1 MPVSLTFDQQLT
13 GFILTLSRVSATLML
28 LPMPGFQYVSQQAR
42 ILLIMGV
49 TFCLLPVWPQV
60 ASADAALGFWVAILV
75 ECTIGLMIGLT
86 IAFLF
91 ESFQLGAQ
99 IVSTQA
105 GFGFATTIDP
115 QTQADSNILQIFT
128 QLTAG
133 LIFFSLGIHHQLIR
147 LLARSF
153 AAFSLDNDHARNLSV
168 TLILHLGSRMF
179 VDGFKLALPIVVL
192 LFLVD
197 QGLAAITRLQ
207 AQLQLLTLAFPVKIL
222 LSILFLGVVVTRW
235 PGIFERLAAASLSY
249 VLRMFAVA

>member
-1 MPVSLTFDQQLT
+1 MPVSLAFDQQLV
-13 GFILTLSRVSATLML
+13 GFILTLSRVSGALLL
-28 LPMPGFQYVSQQAR
+28 LPLPGLQYVSQQAR

-49 TFCLLPVWPQV
+49 TFCLIPLWPQV
-60 ASADAALGFWVAILV
+60 AASDAALGFWVGILV

-99 IVSTQA
+99 IISTQA

-115 QTQADSNILQIFT
+115 QTQADSNVLQIFT

-133 LIFFSLGIHHQLIR
+133 LIFFALGIHHQLIR
-147 LLARSF
+147 LLSRSF
-153 AAFSLDNDHARNLSV
+153 TAFALDNDHARNLSV
-168 TLILHLGSRMF
+168 ALILHLGSRMF
-179 VDGFKLALPIVVL
+179 VDGFKLALPIVIL

-222 LSILFLGVVVTRW
+222 LSILFLGVVMIRW
-235 PGIFERLAAASLSY
+235 PGIFQRLAAASLTY
-249 VLRMFAVA
+249 VMRMFAA